1 MGLSRKVDAKP
12 NKQKGARNENESG
25 PVPQRPKA
33 KSALLKIVSSR
44 YILKLYVAGQSPKSV
59 NAIANIKKI
68 CEENLQGRYE
78 LEVIDLYQQPQLAQG
93 EQIIAVPT
101 LIKKTSAP
109 VAPHHRRYVEYRAR
123 AGGAGYTKE
132 GVMPNKPSLGT
143 AGRRKP
149 GSARPA

>member
-1 MGLSRKVDAKP
+1 MKTDPMPAARPEVKRASRKA
-12 NKQKGARNENESG
+12 A
-25 PVPQRPKA
+25 
-33 KSALLKIVSSR
+33 SSS

-101 LIKKTSAP
+101 LVRKLP
-109 VAPHHRRYVEYRAR
+109 LPLRRIIGDMSDTERVLVGLELRTYQ
-123 AGGAGYTKE
+123 
-132 GVMPNKPSLGT
+132 
-143 AGRRKP
+143 
-149 GSARPA
+149 